1 LPGCA
6 TARNQGTCGKLA
18 SIGRDER
25 ESAALDGLQHRL
37 MDPAQRE
44 SSPKNTGGTWKN
56 PARIT
61 PDGLQ

>member
-25 ESAALDGLQHRL
+25 ESAVLDGLAHRL
-37 MDPAQRE
+37 MDPARE
-44 SSPKNTGGTWKN
+44 KSSPRNTGGTWKK
-56 PARIT
+56 PVRDHAAGI
-61 PDGLQ
+61 G